1 MGGINR
7 VWAASLF
14 IVAASLGAV
23 ASVGEVDGE
32 TTEKTTGRAMKAVAK
47 ENRYALIIG
56 VDYFPNLP
64 TQEMNEQVAPDAAER
79 PSDEYDLNCCVLDA
93 RRLAAALVEHAGFA
107 TENVDVMTF
116 QKGDELDPNDPTVP
130 TAENIRRKIDA
141 LAADDMLLV
150 AFSGRGVMFGVES
163 NDDPERRSYLCACD
177 ADLDRRSPFVDRKAL
192 LETLEQCRAERK
204 LFIADCCRDF
214 FELNEGARARG
225 RAFGSRAPGAANPFE
240 TGNYG
245 FAQILACREGQQALE
260 TEGVGGLFTSALI
273 DGLRRGANASG
284 ELSLTTW
291 FDYAKTQTTER
302 SRAILASD
310 PNLGAVDK
318 KTGERQK
325 EQEPTLYLLGE
336 TPGWIFADGLPVDG
350 LPGETWAKAD
360 ALFDAASKI
369 RGRLRAGTIRSNGV
383 GAESAQVAEWKSAKA
398 KIAEAQELT
407 AEAGESSVRRAK
419 YVA

>member
-64 TQEMNEQVAPDAAER
+64 TQEMNEQVAPD
-79 PSDEYDLNCCVLDA
+79 EYDLNCCVLDA

-107 TENVDVMTF
+107 PENVDVMTF

-214 FELNEGARARG
+214 SNSTKG
-225 RAFGSRAPGAANPFE
+225 RALG
-240 TGNYG
+240 
-245 FAQILACREGQQALE
+245 
-260 TEGVGGLFTSALI
+260 GGLS
-273 DGLRRGANASG
+273 
-284 ELSLTTW
+284 E
-291 FDYAKTQTTER
+291 
-302 SRAILASD
+302 
-310 PNLGAVDK
+310 VD
-318 KTGERQK
+318 R
-325 EQEPTLYLLGE
+325 
-336 TPGWIFADGLPVDG
+336 
-350 LPGETWAKAD
+350 
-360 ALFDAASKI
+360 
-369 RGRLRAGTIRSNGV
+369 
-383 GAESAQVAEWKSAKA
+383 
-398 KIAEAQELT
+398 
-407 AEAGESSVRRAK
+407 
-419 YVA
+419 